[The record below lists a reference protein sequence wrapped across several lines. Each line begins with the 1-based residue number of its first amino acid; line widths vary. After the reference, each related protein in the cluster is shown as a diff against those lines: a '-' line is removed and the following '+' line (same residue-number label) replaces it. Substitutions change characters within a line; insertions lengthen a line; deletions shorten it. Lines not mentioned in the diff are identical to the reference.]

1 MSFPLTVDAD
11 KLKRI
16 VEAPAT
22 MATVLYA
29 IALKLF
35 GVEIHEWEPEMF
47 DLEFRDEIQANVP
60 EVNQDK
66 LNALLAAIV
75 TNRFYRDF
83 LPFTH
88 TCELLNGDEADVET
102 LTPDLLPA
110 EIAWGVIEVRLNDND
125 EPAFDP
131 EVANYVGVILD
142 QNGFLRPPEPLQ
154 FASMPERYLG
164 STPGEDVDQMQV
176 AETEH
181 AALIGSYILDQATT
195 LVEQLQQLPWA
206 TDGFMEAIDGE
217 LRKMSFHRDSARD
230 QAPRS

>member
-1 MSFPLTVDAD
+1 MFPFTAD
-11 KLKRI
+11 SEKLKKI
-16 VEAPAT
+16 VEDPST

-29 IALKLF
+29 VALKLF
-35 GVEIHEWEPEMF
+35 GTEIHGWEPEMF
-47 DLEFRDEIQANVP
+47 DLEFRDELSAEVP
-60 EVNQDK
+60 PLNQDK

-88 TCELLNGDEADVET
+88 TCELFSGNEADVET

-110 EIAWGVIEVRLNDND
+110 EIAWGIIEVRLNDND
-125 EPAFDP
+125 DPVFDP
-131 EVANYVGVILD
+131 EIANYVGVILD

-154 FASMPERYLG
+154 FARLPERYFG
-164 STPGEDVDQMQV
+164 STYSEDINQMKVD
-176 AETEH
+176 ETEH

-195 LVEQLQQLPWA
+195 LVGQLQQLPWA

-217 LRKMSFHRDSARD
+217 LRKMSFHRASML
-230 QAPRS
+230 